1 MAKKN
6 NNVKYVVLLIILVI
20 IVVGY
25 RKYGGAQDEGVV
37 EPADTGADDTGAADT
52 DVDDTTPPVPE
63 RKTTQT
69 LYPDLCYAEGGTP
82 RNEEMG
88 CRAGEVSIGE
98 VPGFK
103 TPYICC
109 VD

>member
-6 NNVKYVVLLIILVI
+6 NTTTYIIIAIIILII

-25 RKYGGAQDEGVV
+25 KKYGGVQDEGEVLPPV
-37 EPADTGADDTGAADT
+37 ADDTVADDT
-52 DVDDTTPPVPE
+52 VADDTTPPVPE

-69 LYPDLCYAEGGTP
+69 LYPDLCYAEGGIP
-82 RNEEMG
+82 RSEEMG
-88 CRAGEVSIGE
+88 CMAGEVSIGE

-103 TPYICC
+103 TPHICC